1 MTFVILRIVVFVVIG
16 LMILFGVRRIWR
28 DWTGKFKA
36 DDEEVKRLRRERDL
50 AERQRPD
57 VIDLKRD
64 DDGTFRPGG
73 RDDDKRH

>member
-1 MTFVILRIVVFVVIG
+1 MLLRILIIAVLA
-16 LMILFGVRRIWR
+16 LMVYFGVRRIWKDWSQKFDR
-28 DWTGKFKA
+28 DA
-36 DDEEVKRLRRERDL
+36 AEEKRLRHERDL

-73 RDDDKRH
+73 RKDDKRG

>member
-1 MTFVILRIVVFVVIG
+1 MLLRI
-16 LMILFGVRRIWR
+16 LLFTALIVLIYLGIRRIWK

-36 DDEEVKRLRRERDL
+36 DEEQARIAQRERDA

-64 DDGTFRPGG
+64 DDGTYRPQDQ
-73 RDDDKRH
+73 RDTDKRH

>member
-1 MTFVILRIVVFVVIG
+1 MLLRILIIAVLA
-16 LMILFGVRRIWR
+16 LMVYFGVRRIWKDWSQKFDR
-28 DWTGKFKA
+28 DA
-36 DDEEVKRLRRERDL
+36 AEEKRLRHERDL

-73 RDDDKRH
+73 RKDDRRG